1 MFVFA
6 VVTDQMAQTLRC
18 TDAHDYVQQIE
29 SDLRREKFIVE
40 DIDSKEKRGGEV
52 ICCLYFTFS
61 FQ

>member
-18 TDAHDYVQQIE
+18 TDAQDYVQWIE
-29 SDLRREKFIVE
+29 SDLHREKFIVE
-40 DIDSKEKRGGEV
+40 DIDSKEKRGGE